1 MLRTFT
7 IVIAVFLCWSCTTEG
22 TFRQVSVN
30 DLYSID
36 LPEYLDSTAEFNPDA
51 SLQYV
56 NKDKAVYIMVID
68 QNKAEWDDNVSID
81 QYFNLVSR
89 QFTQDTE
96 QDISPASRQVNGL
109 NSLQT
114 EATGM
119 ENTHEIYYK
128 LAVVESNSHFYQIL
142 AWTLLKQKDR
152 YAGDLQRV
160 YRLVRRSS
168 CSVS

>member
-1 MLRTFT
+1 MRQFA
-7 IVIAVFLCWSCTTEG
+7 IAIILCLSVWSCTNDEA
-22 TFRQVSVN
+22 FHNVQVN

-36 LPEYLDSTAEFNPDA
+36 LPMYLDSTAEFNADA

-68 QNKAEWDDNVSID
+68 QDKAEWDSKVSID
-81 QYFNLVSR
+81 EYFDLVSA
-89 QFTQDTE
+89 QFVRDTADAFLP
-96 QDISPASRQVNGL
+96 DIREVNGL
-109 NSLQT
+109 KSLQT

-119 ENTHEIYYK
+119 ENTHKIYYK

-142 AWTLLKQKDR
+142 AWTLLKQKEE

-160 YRLVRRSS
+160 IDSFEEGPAV
-168 CSVS
+168 